1 MERKGLLE
9 DLQQID
15 EQCILPTYARQPV
28 VFVKGCGARL
38 WDAEGKEYIDFLGG
52 IAVDAV
58 GHCHPRVVRAIQE
71 QAGRLLHVSNLF
83 YTEPQFRLAQ
93 KLTTVAGMEK
103 VFFCNSGAE
112 ANECALKIARKWGKR
127 KEPHAIEIVAVE
139 GAFHGR
145 LFGTLSVTA
154 QAKYQKPYEPL
165 VPGVRIVPRNDVS
178 ALREAVT
185 DKTCAVILEPIQ
197 GESGVHPLS
206 LDFLRAARER
216 CDEVGA
222 FLIFDEVQTGM
233 GRTGSWFLWQQLH
246 IKPDILTAAKAL
258 GGGLPIG
265 ACLAHGAAANVLEKG
280 DHGSTF
286 AGGPLITASALA
298 AIEAI
303 EEEGMLDNARVM
315 GDYLR
320 GAIASWRGRLPV
332 AEIRGTGLMIGFDLA
347 KPVAREVVRAAL
359 QEGVVVNAT
368 GENTIRLLPPLNL
381 KQEEAEEGLHRLRV
395 AVEKTA
401 HEDTKGEATP
411 IP

>member
-1 MERKGLLE
+1 MEGESLLRE
-9 DLQQID
+9 LQTID
-15 EQCILPTYARQPV
+15 AQCIMSTYARQPV
-28 VFVKGCGARL
+28 LFVRGCGARL
-38 WDAEGKEYIDFLGG
+38 WDVGGRDYIDFLGG

-58 GHCHPRVVRAIQE
+58 GHCHPRVV
-71 QAGRLLHVSNLF
+71 QAVQQQITQLIHVSNLF

-93 KLTTVAGMEK
+93 KLTAVAGMDK

-127 KEPHAIEIVAVE
+127 KEPPAIEIVAVE

-165 VPGVRIVPRNDVS
+165 VPGVRVVPRNDVP
-178 ALREAVT
+178 ALREAIT
-185 DKTCAVILEPIQ
+185 PSTCAVILEPIQ

-206 LDFLRAARER
+206 VEFLHAARER
-216 CDEVGA
+216 CSEVGA
-222 FLIFDEVQTGM
+222 LLIFDEVQTGM
-233 GRTGSWFLWQQLH
+233 GRTGAWFLWQQRG
-246 IKPDILTAAKAL
+246 IVPDVLTSAKAL

-265 ACLAHGAAANVLEKG
+265 ACMARGEAADVLEKG

-286 AGGPLITASALA
+286 AGGPVVAAAALA
-298 AIEAI
+298 TIEAI
-303 EEEGMLDNARVM
+303 EAEAMLHNARTM

-320 GAIASWRGRLPV
+320 QQIASWRETLPIT
-332 AEIRGTGLMIGFDLA
+332 EIRGAGMMIGFDLEL
-347 KPVAREVVRAAL
+347 PVARAVVGKAL

-381 KQEEAEEGLHRLRV
+381 TREEADEGLHRL
-395 AVEKTA
+395 KTA
-401 HEDTKGEATP
+401 IENAVKETSHA
-411 IP
+411 

>member
-1 MERKGLLE
+1 MEGESLLRE
-9 DLQQID
+9 LQTID
-15 EQCILPTYARQPV
+15 AQCIMSTYARQPV
-28 VFVKGCGARL
+28 LFVRGCGARL
-38 WDAEGKEYIDFLGG
+38 WDVGGRDYIDFLGG

-58 GHCHPRVVRAIQE
+58 GHCHPRVV
-71 QAGRLLHVSNLF
+71 QAVQQQVARLIHVSNLF

-93 KLTTVAGMEK
+93 KLTAVAGMDK

-127 KEPHAIEIVAVE
+127 KEPPAIEIVAVE

-165 VPGVRIVPRNDVS
+165 VPGVRVVPRNDVP
-178 ALREAVT
+178 ALREAIT
-185 DKTCAVILEPIQ
+185 PSTCAVILEPIQ

-206 LDFLRAARER
+206 VEFLHAARER
-216 CDEVGA
+216 CSEVGA
-222 FLIFDEVQTGM
+222 LLIFDEVQTGM
-233 GRTGSWFLWQQLH
+233 GRTGAWFLWQQLG
-246 IKPDILTAAKAL
+246 IVPDVLTSAKAL

-265 ACLAHGAAANVLEKG
+265 ACMARGEAADVLEKG

-286 AGGPLITASALA
+286 AGGPVVAAAALA
-298 AIEAI
+298 TIEAI
-303 EEEGMLDNARVM
+303 EAEAMLHNARTM

-320 GAIASWRGRLPV
+320 QQIASWRETLPIT
-332 AEIRGTGLMIGFDLA
+332 EIRGAGMMIGFDLEL
-347 KPVAREVVRAAL
+347 PVARAVVGKAL

-381 KQEEAEEGLHRLRV
+381 TREEADEGLHRL
-395 AVEKTA
+395 KTA
-401 HEDTKGEATP
+401 IENAVKETSHA
-411 IP
+411 

>member
-1 MERKGLLE
+1 MEGESLLRE
-9 DLQQID
+9 LQTID
-15 EQCILPTYARQPV
+15 AQCIMSTYARQPV
-28 VFVKGCGARL
+28 LFVRGCGARL
-38 WDAEGKEYIDFLGG
+38 WDVGGRDYIDFLGG

-58 GHCHPRVVRAIQE
+58 GHCHPRVV
-71 QAGRLLHVSNLF
+71 QAVQQQITQLIHVSNLF

-93 KLTTVAGMEK
+93 KLTAVAGMDK

-127 KEPHAIEIVAVE
+127 KEPPAIEIVAVE

-165 VPGVRIVPRNDVS
+165 VPGVRVVPRNDVP
-178 ALREAVT
+178 ALREAIT
-185 DKTCAVILEPIQ
+185 PSTCAVILEPIQ

-206 LDFLRAARER
+206 VEFLHAARER
-216 CDEVGA
+216 CSEVGA
-222 FLIFDEVQTGM
+222 LLIFDEVQTGM
-233 GRTGSWFLWQQLH
+233 GRTGAWFLWQQLG
-246 IKPDILTAAKAL
+246 IVPDVLTSAKAL

-265 ACLAHGAAANVLEKG
+265 ACMARGEAADVLEKG

-286 AGGPLITASALA
+286 AGGPVVAAAALA
-298 AIEAI
+298 TIEAI
-303 EEEGMLDNARVM
+303 EAEAMLHNARTM

-320 GAIASWRGRLPV
+320 QQIASWRETLPIT
-332 AEIRGTGLMIGFDLA
+332 EIRGAGMMIGFDLEL
-347 KPVAREVVRAAL
+347 PVARAVVGKAL

-381 KQEEAEEGLHRLRV
+381 TREEADEGLHRL
-395 AVEKTA
+395 KTA
-401 HEDTKGEATP
+401 IENAVKETSHA
-411 IP
+411 

>member
-1 MERKGLLE
+1 MEGESLLRE
-9 DLQQID
+9 LQTID
-15 EQCILPTYARQPV
+15 AQCIMSTYARQPV
-28 VFVKGCGARL
+28 LFVRGCGARL
-38 WDAEGKEYIDFLGG
+38 WDVGGRDYIDFLGG

-58 GHCHPRVVRAIQE
+58 GHCHPRVV
-71 QAGRLLHVSNLF
+71 QAVQQQITQLIHVSNLF

-93 KLTTVAGMEK
+93 KLTAVAGMDK

-127 KEPHAIEIVAVE
+127 KEPPAIEIVAVE

-165 VPGVRIVPRNDVS
+165 VPGVRVVPRNDVP
-178 ALREAVT
+178 ALREAIT
-185 DKTCAVILEPIQ
+185 PSTCAVILEPIQ

-206 LDFLRAARER
+206 VEFLHAARER
-216 CDEVGA
+216 GSEVGA
-222 FLIFDEVQTGM
+222 LLIFDEVQTGM
-233 GRTGSWFLWQQLH
+233 GRTGAWFLWQQRG
-246 IKPDILTAAKAL
+246 IVPDVLTSAKAL

-265 ACLAHGAAANVLEKG
+265 ACMARGEAADVLEKG

-286 AGGPLITASALA
+286 AGGPVVAAAALA
-298 AIEAI
+298 TIEAI
-303 EEEGMLDNARVM
+303 EAEAMLHNARTM

-320 GAIASWRGRLPV
+320 QQIASWRETLPIT
-332 AEIRGTGLMIGFDLA
+332 EIRGAGMMIGFDLEL
-347 KPVAREVVRAAL
+347 PVARAVVGKAL

-381 KQEEAEEGLHRLRV
+381 TREEADEGLHRL
-395 AVEKTA
+395 KTA
-401 HEDTKGEATP
+401 IENAVKETSHA
-411 IP
+411 

>member
-1 MERKGLLE
+1 MEGESLLRE
-9 DLQQID
+9 LQTID
-15 EQCILPTYARQPV
+15 AQCIMSTYARQPV
-28 VFVKGCGARL
+28 LFVRGCGARL
-38 WDAEGKEYIDFLGG
+38 WDVGGRDYIDFLGG

-58 GHCHPRVVRAIQE
+58 GHCHPRVV
-71 QAGRLLHVSNLF
+71 QAVQQQITQLIHVSNLF

-93 KLTTVAGMEK
+93 KLTAVAGMDK

-127 KEPHAIEIVAVE
+127 KEPPAIEIVAVE

-165 VPGVRIVPRNDVS
+165 VPGVRVVPRNDVP
-178 ALREAVT
+178 ALREAIT
-185 DKTCAVILEPIQ
+185 PSTCAVILEPIQ

-206 LDFLRAARER
+206 VEFLHAARER
-216 CDEVGA
+216 CSEVGA
-222 FLIFDEVQTGM
+222 LLIFDEVQTGM
-233 GRTGSWFLWQQLH
+233 GRTGAWFLWQQLG
-246 IKPDILTAAKAL
+246 IVPDVLTSAKAL

-265 ACLAHGAAANVLEKG
+265 ACIARGEAADVLEKG

-286 AGGPLITASALA
+286 AGGPVVAAAALA
-298 AIEAI
+298 TIEAI
-303 EEEGMLDNARVM
+303 EAEAMLHNARTM

-320 GAIASWRGRLPV
+320 QQIASWRETLPIT
-332 AEIRGTGLMIGFDLA
+332 EIRGAGMMIGFDLEL
-347 KPVAREVVRAAL
+347 PVARAVVGKAL

-381 KQEEAEEGLHRLRV
+381 TREEADEGLHRL
-395 AVEKTA
+395 KTA
-401 HEDTKGEATP
+401 IENAVKETSHA
-411 IP
+411 

>member
-1 MERKGLLE
+1 MEGKNLLQE
-9 DLQQID
+9 LQAID
-15 EQCILPTYARQPV
+15 EQCIMSTYARQPV

-52 IAVDAV
+52 IAVDAA
-58 GHCHPRVVRAIQE
+58 GHCHPRVVHAIQE
-71 QAGRLLHVSNLF
+71 QAEKLLHVSNLF
-83 YTEPQFRLAQ
+83 YTEPQFRLAE
-93 KLTTVAGMEK
+93 KLTAIAGMEK
-103 VFFCNSGAE
+103 LFFCNSGAE

-154 QAKYQKPYEPL
+154 QAKYQQPYEPL
-165 VPGVRIVPRNDVS
+165 VPGVRVVPRNDVS

-185 DKTCAVILEPIQ
+185 EKTCAVILEPIQ

-206 LDFLRAARER
+206 AEFIRAARER
-216 CDEVGA
+216 CDQVGA

-233 GRTGSWFLWQQLH
+233 GRTGSWFFWQQLGV
-246 IKPDILTAAKAL
+246 KPDILTVAKAL

-265 ACLAHGAAANVLEKG
+265 ACMAHGAAANVLEKG

-286 AGGPLITASALA
+286 AGGPLITSAALA
-298 AIEAI
+298 AIQAI

-315 GDYLR
+315 GEYLR
-320 GAIASWRGRLPV
+320 GEIASWRETLAV
-332 AEIRGTGLMIGFDLA
+332 TEIRGAGLMIGFDLA
-347 KPVAREVVRAAL
+347 KPIAREVVRTAL

-381 KQEEAEEGLHRLRV
+381 KRDEADEGLRRLRTAMEK
-395 AVEKTA
+395 AVH
-401 HEDTKGEATP
+401 HEG
-411 IP
+411 

>member
-1 MERKGLLE
+1 MEGASLLQE
-9 DLQQID
+9 LQAID
-15 EQCILPTYARQPV
+15 AQCIMSTYARQPV

-38 WDAEGKEYIDFLGG
+38 WDADGKDYIDFLGG

-58 GHCHPRVVRAIQE
+58 GHCHPRVV
-71 QAGRLLHVSNLF
+71 QAVQQQVARLIHVSNLF

-93 KLTTVAGMEK
+93 KLTVVAGMDR

-127 KEPHAIEIVAVE
+127 KEPPAIEIVAVE

-165 VPGVRIVPRNDVS
+165 VPGVRVVPRNDVP
-178 ALREAVT
+178 ALREAIT
-185 DKTCAVILEPIQ
+185 PSTCAVILEPIQ

-206 LDFLRAARER
+206 VEFLHAARER
-216 CDEVGA
+216 CSEVGA
-222 FLIFDEVQTGM
+222 LLIFDEVQTGM
-233 GRTGSWFLWQQLH
+233 GRTGAWFLWQQLG
-246 IKPDILTAAKAL
+246 IVPDVLTSAKAL

-265 ACLAHGAAANVLEKG
+265 ACMARGEAADVLEKG

-286 AGGPLITASALA
+286 AGGPVVAAAALA
-298 AIEAI
+298 TIEAI
-303 EEEGMLDNARVM
+303 EAEAMLHNARTM

-320 GAIASWRGRLPV
+320 QQIASWRETLPIT
-332 AEIRGTGLMIGFDLA
+332 EIRGAGMMIGFDLDV
-347 KPVAREVVRAAL
+347 PVARAVVGKAL
-359 QEGVVVNAT
+359 HEGVVVNAT

-381 KQEEAEEGLHRLRV
+381 TREEADEGLHRL
-395 AVEKTA
+395 KTA
-401 HEDTKGEATP
+401 IENAVKETSHA
-411 IP
+411 

>member
-1 MERKGLLE
+1 MEGKGLLE
-9 DLQQID
+9 ELQAID
-15 EQCILPTYARQPV
+15 ERCIMSTYARQPV

-58 GHCHPRVVRAIQE
+58 GHCHPRVVRAVQE
-71 QAGRLLHVSNLF
+71 QAERLLHVSNLF

-93 KLTTVAGMEK
+93 KLTAIAGMEK
-103 VFFCNSGAE
+103 LFFCNSGAE

-127 KEPHAIEIVAVE
+127 KEPHAIEIVAIE

-178 ALREAVT
+178 CLREAIT
-185 DKTCAVILEPIQ
+185 DQTCAVIMEPIQ
-197 GESGVHPLS
+197 GESGVHPLHV
-206 LDFLRAARER
+206 DFLHTARER
-216 CDEVGA
+216 CNQVGA
-222 FLIFDEVQTGM
+222 LLIFDEVQTGM
-233 GRTGSWFLWQQLH
+233 GRTGTWFLWQQLGV
-246 IKPDILTAAKAL
+246 KPDILTVAKAL

-265 ACLAHGAAANVLEKG
+265 ACMAHGVAANVLEKG

-286 AGGPLITASALA
+286 AGGPLVTSAALA

-303 EEEGMLDNARVM
+303 EEEGMLDNARRI
-315 GDYLR
+315 GEYLR
-320 GAIASWRGRLPV
+320 AQIASWRGSLPIT
-332 AEIRGTGLMIGFDLA
+332 EIRGAGLMIGFDLA
-347 KPVAREVVRAAL
+347 EPIAREVVRAAL

-381 KQEEAEEGLHRLRV
+381 KRDEADEGLGRLR
-395 AVEKTA
+395 AAIEKIVHHA
-401 HEDTKGEATP
+401 
-411 IP
+411 

>member
-1 MERKGLLE
+1 MEGESLLRE
-9 DLQQID
+9 LQTID
-15 EQCILPTYARQPV
+15 AQCIMSTYARQPV
-28 VFVKGCGARL
+28 LFVRGCGARL
-38 WDAEGKEYIDFLGG
+38 WDVGGRDYIDFLGG

-58 GHCHPRVVRAIQE
+58 GHCHPRVV
-71 QAGRLLHVSNLF
+71 QAVQQQITQLIHVSNLF

-93 KLTTVAGMEK
+93 KLTAVAGMDK

-127 KEPHAIEIVAVE
+127 KEPPAIEIVAVE

-165 VPGVRIVPRNDVS
+165 VPGVRVVPRNDVP
-178 ALREAVT
+178 ALREAIT
-185 DKTCAVILEPIQ
+185 PSTCAVILEPIQ

-206 LDFLRAARER
+206 DEFLHAARER
-216 CDEVGA
+216 CSEVGA
-222 FLIFDEVQTGM
+222 LLIFDEVQTGM
-233 GRTGSWFLWQQLH
+233 GRTGAWFLWQQLG
-246 IKPDILTAAKAL
+246 IVPDVLTCAKAL

-265 ACLAHGAAANVLEKG
+265 ACMARGEAADVLEKG

-286 AGGPLITASALA
+286 AGGPVVAAAALA
-298 AIEAI
+298 TIEAI
-303 EEEGMLDNARVM
+303 EAEAMLHNARTM

-320 GAIASWRGRLPV
+320 QQIASWRETLPIT
-332 AEIRGTGLMIGFDLA
+332 EIRGAGMMIGFDLEL
-347 KPVAREVVRAAL
+347 PVARAVVGKAL

-381 KQEEAEEGLHRLRV
+381 TREEADEGLHRL
-395 AVEKTA
+395 KTA
-401 HEDTKGEATP
+401 IENAVKETSHA
-411 IP
+411 

>member
-1 MERKGLLE
+1 MEGKGLLE
-9 DLQQID
+9 ELQTID
-15 EQCILPTYARQPV
+15 ERCILSTYARQPV

-71 QAGRLLHVSNLF
+71 QAERLLHVSNLF

-93 KLTTVAGMEK
+93 KLTAIAGMEK
-103 VFFCNSGAE
+103 LFFCNSGAE

-165 VPGVRIVPRNDVS
+165 VPGVRIVPRDDVS
-178 ALREAVT
+178 ALCEVVT
-185 DKTCAVILEPIQ
+185 DKTCAVIVEPIQ
-197 GESGVHPLS
+197 GESGVYPLS
-206 LDFLRAARER
+206 ADFLRAARKL

-222 FLIFDEVQTGM
+222 LLILDEVQTGM
-233 GRTGSWFLWQQLH
+233 GRTGTWFLWQQLGV
-246 IKPDILTAAKAL
+246 KPDILTVAKAL

-265 ACLAHGAAANVLEKG
+265 ACMAHGVAANVFEKG

-286 AGGPLITASALA
+286 AGGPLITSAALA
-298 AIEAI
+298 TIEAI
-303 EEEGMLDNARVM
+303 EEEGMLDNARTM
-315 GDYLR
+315 GEYLR
-320 GAIASWRGRLPV
+320 GEIASWRESLSV
-332 AEIRGTGLMIGFDLA
+332 TEIRGAGLMIGFDLA
-347 KPVAREVVRAAL
+347 KPVAREVVRIAL

-381 KQEEAEEGLHRLRV
+381 KRDEADEGLRRLRT
-395 AVEKTA
+395 AIEKMVNHA
-401 HEDTKGEATP
+401 
-411 IP
+411 

>member
-1 MERKGLLE
+1 MEGESLLRE
-9 DLQQID
+9 LQTID
-15 EQCILPTYARQPV
+15 AQCIMSTYARQPV
-28 VFVKGCGARL
+28 LFVRGCGARL
-38 WDAEGKEYIDFLGG
+38 WDVGGRDYIDFLGG

-58 GHCHPRVVRAIQE
+58 GHCHPRVV
-71 QAGRLLHVSNLF
+71 QAVQQQITQLIHVSNLF

-93 KLTTVAGMEK
+93 KLTAVAGMDK

-127 KEPHAIEIVAVE
+127 KEPPAIEIVAVE

-165 VPGVRIVPRNDVS
+165 VPGVRVVPRNDVP
-178 ALREAVT
+178 ALREAIT
-185 DKTCAVILEPIQ
+185 PSTCAVIVEPIQ

-206 LDFLRAARER
+206 AEFLHAARER
-216 CDEVGA
+216 CSEVGA
-222 FLIFDEVQTGM
+222 LLIFDEVQTGM
-233 GRTGSWFLWQQLH
+233 GRTGAWFLWQQLG
-246 IKPDILTAAKAL
+246 IVPDVLTSAKAL

-265 ACLAHGAAANVLEKG
+265 ACMARGEAADVLEKG

-286 AGGPLITASALA
+286 AGGPVVAAAALA
-298 AIEAI
+298 TIEAI
-303 EEEGMLDNARVM
+303 EAEAMLHNARTM

-320 GAIASWRGRLPV
+320 QQIASWRETLPIT
-332 AEIRGTGLMIGFDLA
+332 EIRGAGMMIGFDLEL
-347 KPVAREVVRAAL
+347 PVARAVVGKAL

-381 KQEEAEEGLHRLRV
+381 TREEADEGLHRL
-395 AVEKTA
+395 KTA
-401 HEDTKGEATP
+401 IENAVKETSHA
-411 IP
+411 

>member
-1 MERKGLLE
+1 MEGKSLLE
-9 DLQQID
+9 ELQTID
-15 EQCILPTYARQPV
+15 ERHVMSTYARQPV

-38 WDAEGKEYIDFLGG
+38 WDAEGNEYIDFLGG
-52 IAVDAV
+52 IAVDAI

-71 QAGRLLHVSNLF
+71 QAERLLHVSNLF

-93 KLTTVAGMEK
+93 KLTAIAGMEK
-103 VFFCNSGAE
+103 LFFCNSGAE

-178 ALREAVT
+178 ALHEAVT
-185 DKTCAVILEPIQ
+185 DETCAVIVEPIQ
-197 GESGVHPLS
+197 GESGVYPLS
-206 LDFLRAARER
+206 VDFLHTARR
-216 CDEVGA
+216 LCDEVGA

-233 GRTGSWFLWQQLH
+233 GRTGTWFLWQQLGV
-246 IKPDILTAAKAL
+246 KPDILTVAKAL

-265 ACLAHGAAANVLEKG
+265 ACMAHGVAANVLEKG

-286 AGGPLITASALA
+286 AGGPLVTSAALA

-303 EEEGMLDNARVM
+303 EEEGMLDNARAM

-320 GAIASWRGRLPV
+320 ERIASWREQLPV
-332 AEIRGTGLMIGFDLA
+332 TEIRGAGLMIGFDLA
-347 KPVAREVVRAAL
+347 KPVAREVVRTAL

-381 KQEEAEEGLHRLRV
+381 EQDEADKGLGRLR
-395 AVEKTA
+395 AAIEKMINHA
-401 HEDTKGEATP
+401 
-411 IP
+411 

>member
-1 MERKGLLE
+1 MEGESLLRE
-9 DLQQID
+9 LQTID
-15 EQCILPTYARQPV
+15 AQCIMSTYARQPV
-28 VFVKGCGARL
+28 LFVRGCGARL
-38 WDAEGKEYIDFLGG
+38 WDVGGRDYIDFLGG

-58 GHCHPRVVRAIQE
+58 GHCHPRVV
-71 QAGRLLHVSNLF
+71 QAVQQQITQLIHVSNLF

-93 KLTTVAGMEK
+93 KLTAVAGMDK

-127 KEPHAIEIVAVE
+127 KEPPAIEIVAVE

-165 VPGVRIVPRNDVS
+165 VPGVRVVPRNDVP
-178 ALREAVT
+178 ALREAIT
-185 DKTCAVILEPIQ
+185 PSTCAVILEPIQ

-206 LDFLRAARER
+206 VEFLHAARER
-216 CDEVGA
+216 GSEVGA
-222 FLIFDEVQTGM
+222 LLIFDEVQTGM
-233 GRTGSWFLWQQLH
+233 GRTGAWFLWQQLG
-246 IKPDILTAAKAL
+246 IVPDVLTSAKAL

-265 ACLAHGAAANVLEKG
+265 ACMARGEAADVLEKG

-286 AGGPLITASALA
+286 AGSPVVAAAALA
-298 AIEAI
+298 TIEAI
-303 EEEGMLDNARVM
+303 EAEAMLHNARTM

-320 GAIASWRGRLPV
+320 QQIASWRETLPIT
-332 AEIRGTGLMIGFDLA
+332 EIRGAGMMIGFDLEL
-347 KPVAREVVRAAL
+347 PVARAVVGKAL

-381 KQEEAEEGLHRLRV
+381 TREEADEGLHRL
-395 AVEKTA
+395 KTA
-401 HEDTKGEATP
+401 IENAVKETSHA
-411 IP
+411 

>member
-1 MERKGLLE
+1 MEEKNLLQE
-9 DLQQID
+9 LQAID
-15 EQCILPTYARQPV
+15 EQCIMSTYARQPV

-58 GHCHPRVVRAIQE
+58 GHCHPRVVHAIQQ
-71 QAGRLLHVSNLF
+71 QAEKLLHVSNLF
-83 YTEPQFRLAQ
+83 YTEPQFRLAR
-93 KLTTVAGMEK
+93 KLTAIAGMDK

-154 QAKYQKPYEPL
+154 QAKYQQPYEPL
-165 VPGVRIVPRNDVS
+165 VPGVRVVPRNDVS
-178 ALREAVT
+178 ALRDAVT
-185 DKTCAVILEPIQ
+185 EKTCAVIMEPIQ
-197 GESGVHPLS
+197 GESGVYPLGVE
-206 LDFLRAARER
+206 FLQTARER
-216 CDEVGA
+216 CDQVEA
-222 FLIFDEVQTGM
+222 LLIFDEVQTGM
-233 GRTGSWFLWQQLH
+233 GRTGSWFFWQQLGV
-246 IKPDILTAAKAL
+246 KPDILTSAKAL

-265 ACLAHGAAANVLEKG
+265 ACMAHGAAANVLEKG

-286 AGGPLITASALA
+286 AGGPLITSVALA

-303 EEEGMLDNARVM
+303 EEEGMLDNARTM
-315 GDYLR
+315 GEYLR
-320 GAIASWRGRLPV
+320 DEIASWCETLPV
-332 AEIRGTGLMIGFDLA
+332 TEIRGAGLMIGFDLA
-347 KPVAREVVRAAL
+347 KPIAREVVRTAL

-381 KQEEAEEGLHRLRV
+381 KRDEADEGLRRLRTAMEK
-395 AVEKTA
+395 AVH
-401 HEDTKGEATP
+401 HEG
-411 IP
+411 

>member
-1 MERKGLLE
+1 MESKGLLE
-9 DLQQID
+9 ELQEID
-15 EQCILPTYARQPV
+15 EQCVMSTYARQPV

-52 IAVDAV
+52 IAVDAA

-71 QAGRLLHVSNLF
+71 QAENLLHVSNLF

-93 KLTTVAGMEK
+93 KLTAIAGMEK
-103 VFFCNSGAE
+103 LFFCNSGAE

-185 DKTCAVILEPIQ
+185 DKTCAVIVEPIQ

-206 LDFLRAARER
+206 TEFLHAAREL

-222 FLIFDEVQTGM
+222 LLIFDEVQTGM
-233 GRTGSWFLWQQLH
+233 GRTGTWFMWQQLGV
-246 IKPDILTAAKAL
+246 KPDILTVAKAL

-265 ACLAHGAAANVLEKG
+265 ACMAHGVAANVLEKG

-286 AGGPLITASALA
+286 AGGPLITSAALA
-298 AIEAI
+298 TIEAI
-303 EEEGMLDNARVM
+303 EEEGMLDNARTM
-315 GDYLR
+315 GKYLR
-320 GAIASWRGRLPV
+320 AQIASWRESLPV
-332 AEIRGTGLMIGFDLA
+332 TEIRGAGLMIGFDLA
-347 KPVAREVVRAAL
+347 KPVAREVVRTAL

-381 KQEEAEEGLHRLRV
+381 KRDEADEGLRRLRT
-395 AVEKTA
+395 AIEKMVNHA
-401 HEDTKGEATP
+401 
-411 IP
+411 

>member
-1 MERKGLLE
+1 MEGKSLLE
-9 DLQQID
+9 ELQTID
-15 EQCILPTYARQPV
+15 EQCVMSTYARQPV

-38 WDAEGKEYIDFLGG
+38 WDAAGKEYIDFLGG

-58 GHCHPRVVRAIQE
+58 GHCHPRVVHAIQQ
-71 QAGRLLHVSNLF
+71 QAEKLLHVSNLF

-93 KLTTVAGMEK
+93 KLTAIAGMEK
-103 VFFCNSGAE
+103 LFFCNSGAE

-127 KEPHAIEIVAVE
+127 KEPHAVEIVAVE

-165 VPGVRIVPRNDVS
+165 VPGVRIVPRNDAS

-185 DKTCAVILEPIQ
+185 NKTCAVIVEPIQ
-197 GESGVHPLS
+197 GESGVYPLS
-206 LDFLRAARER
+206 VDFLRTARKL

-233 GRTGSWFLWQQLH
+233 GRTGTWFMWQQLGV
-246 IKPDILTAAKAL
+246 KPDILTVAKAL

-265 ACLAHGAAANVLEKG
+265 ACMAHGAAANVFEKG

-286 AGGPLITASALA
+286 AGGPLIASAALA

-303 EEEGMLDNARVM
+303 EEEGMLNNARTM
-315 GDYLR
+315 GEYLR
-320 GAIASWRGRLPV
+320 GEIASWRESLPV
-332 AEIRGTGLMIGFDLA
+332 TEIRGAGLMIGFDLA
-347 KPVAREVVRAAL
+347 KPVAREVVRTAL

-381 KQEEAEEGLHRLRV
+381 KRDEADEGLHRLRT
-395 AVEKTA
+395 AIEKMVNCA
-401 HEDTKGEATP
+401 
-411 IP
+411 

>member
-1 MERKGLLE
+1 MEGASLLQE
-9 DLQQID
+9 LQAID
-15 EQCILPTYARQPV
+15 AQCIMSTYARQPV

-38 WDAEGKEYIDFLGG
+38 WDADGKDYIDFLGG

-58 GHCHPRVVRAIQE
+58 GHCHPRVV
-71 QAGRLLHVSNLF
+71 QAVQQQVARLIHVSNLF

-93 KLTTVAGMEK
+93 KLTVVAGMDR

-112 ANECALKIARKWGKR
+112 ANECALKIARKWGKC

-165 VPGVRIVPRNDVS
+165 VPGVRVVPRNDVP
-178 ALREAVT
+178 ALRAAIT
-185 DKTCAVILEPIQ
+185 PSTCAVILEPIQ

-206 LDFLRAARER
+206 SEFLHAARER
-216 CDEVGA
+216 CNEVGA
-222 FLIFDEVQTGM
+222 LLIFDEVQTGM
-233 GRTGSWFLWQQLH
+233 GRAGTWFLWQQLG
-246 IKPDILTAAKAL
+246 IAPDVLTSAKAL

-265 ACLAHGAAANVLEKG
+265 ACMARGEAADVLEKG

-286 AGGPLITASALA
+286 AGGPVITAAALA
-298 AIEAI
+298 TIEAI
-303 EEEGMLDNARVM
+303 EEENMLHNARVM

-320 GAIASWRGRLPV
+320 EQIASWREHLPV
-332 AEIRGTGLMIGFDLA
+332 TEIRGAGMMIGFDLDV
-347 KPVAREVVRAAL
+347 PVARAVVGKAL
-359 QEGVVVNAT
+359 HEGVVVNAT

-381 KQEEAEEGLHRLRV
+381 TREEADEGLRRLY
-395 AVEKTA
+395 AAIENALK
-401 HEDTKGEATP
+401 EASHA
-411 IP
+411 

>member
-1 MERKGLLE
+1 MEGESLLRE
-9 DLQQID
+9 LQTID
-15 EQCILPTYARQPV
+15 AQCIMSTYARQPV
-28 VFVKGCGARL
+28 LFVRGCGARL
-38 WDAEGKEYIDFLGG
+38 WDVGGKDYIDFLGG

-58 GHCHPRVVRAIQE
+58 GHCHPRVV
-71 QAGRLLHVSNLF
+71 QAVQQQITQLIHVSNLF

-93 KLTTVAGMEK
+93 KLTAVAGMDK

-127 KEPHAIEIVAVE
+127 KEPPAIEIVAVE

-165 VPGVRIVPRNDVS
+165 VPGVRVVPRNDVP
-178 ALREAVT
+178 ALREAIT
-185 DKTCAVILEPIQ
+185 PSTCAVILEPIQ

-206 LDFLRAARER
+206 DEFLHAARER
-216 CDEVGA
+216 CSEVGA
-222 FLIFDEVQTGM
+222 LLIFDEVQTGM
-233 GRTGSWFLWQQLH
+233 GRTGAWFLWQQLG
-246 IKPDILTAAKAL
+246 IVPDVLTCAKAL

-265 ACLAHGAAANVLEKG
+265 ACMARGEAADVLEKG

-286 AGGPLITASALA
+286 AGGPVVAAAALA
-298 AIEAI
+298 TIEAI
-303 EEEGMLDNARVM
+303 EAEAMLHNARTM

-320 GAIASWRGRLPV
+320 QQIASWRETLPIT
-332 AEIRGTGLMIGFDLA
+332 EIRGAGMMIGFDLEL
-347 KPVAREVVRAAL
+347 PVARAVVGKAL

-381 KQEEAEEGLHRLRV
+381 TREEADEGLHRL
-395 AVEKTA
+395 KTA
-401 HEDTKGEATP
+401 IENAVKETSHA
-411 IP
+411 